1 MLPLGPSDLLA
12 LWEHGRGRHAID
24 RALLLFAAAC
34 PELPADSLADFPLG
48 QRNAAL
54 LRLRQSTFGPEI
66 PAYVDCPACTER
78 MELAL
83 QLAMFLPSEKEEAL
97 ADGQFEADGFRFRLP
112 TSRDLAAMLGHAD
125 ADSAAAHLLERCCVA
140 RQNDASAPS
149 LHDLLEKIEAR
160 LEALDPSA
168 NIELSVVCASCQ
180 HAWAAPFDIAAV
192 LWDEIEARARAL
204 LAAVHALA
212 RAYGWSE
219 RDVLALSEQRRSAY
233 LDMVTA

>member
-12 LWEHGRGRHAID
+12 LWERGRGRHAID

-34 PELPADSLADFPLG
+34 PELATDRLADLPLG

-54 LRLRQSTFGPEI
+54 LRLRQRTFGPEI
-66 PAYVDCPACTER
+66 PAYVDCPGCGER

-83 QLAMFLPSEKEEAL
+83 QVDMFLPPEKEVHTGGEL
-97 ADGQFEADGFRFRLP
+97 EADGFRFRLP
-112 TSRDLAAMLGHAD
+112 TSHDLAALLGHAD

-140 RQNDASAPS
+140 RPNDASAPS
-149 LHDLLEKIEAR
+149 LHDLLENIEAR

-168 NIELSVVCASCQ
+168 NIELSVVCASCH

-212 RAYGWSE
+212 LAYGWSE

>member
-12 LWEHGRGRHAID
+12 LWERGRGRHAID
-24 RALLLFAAAC
+24 RALLLFAAAS
-34 PELPADSLADFPLG
+34 PELAADRLADLPLG

-54 LRLRQSTFGPEI
+54 LRLRQRTFGPEI
-66 PAYVDCPACTER
+66 PAYIDCPGCGER
-78 MELAL
+78 MEMAL
-83 QLAMFLPSEKEEAL
+83 QVDMFLPPEKEAHMGGEL
-97 ADGQFEADGFRFRLP
+97 EADGFRFRLP
-112 TSRDLAAMLGHAD
+112 TSRDLAALLDDTD
-125 ADSAAAHLLERCCVA
+125 AESATAHLLERCCLA
-140 RQNDASAPS
+140 RPNGASALA
-149 LHDLLEKIEAR
+149 LHDLLEKVETR

-168 NIELSVVCASCQ
+168 DIKLSLVCPSCQ
-180 HAWAAPFDIAAV
+180 HVWAAPFDIAAV
-192 LWDEIEARARAL
+192 LWDEVEARARAL